1 MLPVPKKPLR
11 QHESSRCRAGEG
23 KGKDWQGKDAD
34 DKRVLPDQVRK
45 RMVMQK
51 HAAAGRPEVQT
62 RQLWYTMQYQA
73 LGWLGGTVPSNFR

>member
-1 MLPVPKKPLR
+1 MSPAGAGQERERAIVGRARMLTTN
-11 QHESSRCRAGEG
+11 
-23 KGKDWQGKDAD
+23 
-34 DKRVLPDQVRK
+34 RVLPDQVRK